1 MQTAKCN
8 IGQIIC
14 AYLKKQGRTK
24 TWLAEQ
30 INLSPSALGKMLKR
44 GRIDSDIISAISFAL
59 DHDFAQYLSDHFYK
73 SKRNNNFA
81 LR

>member
-14 AYLKKQGRTK
+14 EHLKKEGRTK

-30 INLSPSALGKMLKR
+30 VNYTPSALGKMLKR
-44 GRIDSDIISAISFAL
+44 NGIYPDIISKISSAL
-59 DHDFAQYLSDHFYK
+59 DHDFAQYLSDHFHK

-81 LR
+81 E